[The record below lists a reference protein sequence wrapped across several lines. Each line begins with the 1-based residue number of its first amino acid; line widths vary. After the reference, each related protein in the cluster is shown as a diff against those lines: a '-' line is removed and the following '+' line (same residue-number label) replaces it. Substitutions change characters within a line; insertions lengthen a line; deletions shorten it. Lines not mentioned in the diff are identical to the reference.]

1 MRKRILSLICVF
13 LFMAPLVPVPA
24 RAESYT
30 SPSTYWSWLGSLN
43 PILQKL
49 LGHAGVSSNGI
60 SYLRLGVCP
69 DSDDSRHHASS
80 CVLKYE
86 IPGLLDTGYYECVC
100 SECGQ
105 LFRAYEQDLQE
116 AYEEYVA
123 EELPAPVY
131 NSDGMFRIDVTGW
144 VGYPL
149 NSNYSYAWQAY
160 DVPSFQ
166 IAEVNPKITNNMHF
180 QQSESLTSS
189 SFVLPYSGQWNL
201 FFPEFD
207 LNRYV
212 SSFPVKFELRR
223 FDSEKDSFVLVKSF
237 SVSRKQLSD
246 SSAVFYSSESTLE
259 LEAGEYMFKFYP
271 QACFSIAPATDEDEP
286 IACHMSA
293 YGVICFNSL
302 PIQNLQD
309 TTLTDSYSKS
319 TRPTAISGAY
329 GVIDGDGNIQRVE
342 STSIVNEDDH
352 TVYNPVTNTTH
363 GITDWTYNYDN
374 RSYDI
379 TADDGSTLTVTYGN
393 DNVTI
398 IEPGGTYNVYYLS
411 EQADPTPTPAHD
423 HNYTSAVTREPTCTL
438 AGIRTYTCSECDATY
453 TESIPATGHAWGV
466 KQQVQTQ
473 YDDTGQLIQQGYTI
487 YRCAICE
494 EEYKS
499 ADGTAPPNDTNISG
513 GSGGQTDDG
522 EESGGILGKIG
533 KLLGTAASIPLKII
547 EAALG
552 KILDGLISLAEMIG
566 DKLSGLVEMILGWF
580 DVIPAL
586 FGGFLDFLGVLFGF
600 LPEEMILLLSFGLA
614 ALIFIAIWKAVWR

>member
-13 LFMAPLVPVPA
+13 LFMAPLVPAPA

-49 LGHAGVSSNGI
+49 LGHAAVSSNGI

-69 DSDDSRHHASS
+69 DSDDSRQ
-80 CVLKYE
+80 

-116 AYEEYVA
+116 AYEKYVS
-123 EELPAPVY
+123 EELPFQTLKSDGSFVWYPDLSGYHYYTTGISNFSSSGVNPVSVHFTAASSGYFVSVGCCDECFSGFYANNAIFSSVSNHAPVDGYYYGHYSWRSEPSIYSPDMRVVGKSTYY
-131 NSDGMFRIDVTGW
+131 NAGDHLSTWGNFNVRSSGSHYLNLSVWFDIV
-144 VGYPL
+144 PL
-149 NSNYSYAWQAY
+149 SAESVQFENNY
-160 DVPSFQ
+160 
-166 IAEVNPKITNNMHF
+166 NKT
-180 QQSESLTSS
+180 
-189 SFVLPYSGQWNL
+189 
-201 FFPEFD
+201 
-207 LNRYV
+207 
-212 SSFPVKFELRR
+212 
-223 FDSEKDSFVLVKSF
+223 
-237 SVSRKQLSD
+237 
-246 SSAVFYSSESTLE
+246 
-259 LEAGEYMFKFYP
+259 
-271 QACFSIAPATDEDEP
+271 
-286 IACHMSA
+286 
-293 YGVICFNSL
+293 
-302 PIQNLQD
+302 
-309 TTLTDSYSKS
+309 

-342 STSIVNEDDH
+342 STSIINEDDH

-398 IEPGGTYNVYYLS
+398 VEPGGTYNVYYLS
-411 EQADPTPTPAHD
+411 EQSDPTPTPAHD

-453 TESIPATGHAWGV
+453 TESIPATGYAWGV

-473 YDDTGQLIQQGYTI
+473 YDDTGQMIQQGYTI
-487 YRCAICE
+487 YRCSICG

-499 ADGTAPPNDTNISG
+499 VDGATPPNDTNTSG

-547 EAALG
+547 EGALG
-552 KILDGLISLAEMIG
+552 KILDGLISLAETIG

-580 DVIPAL
+580 DVIPTL

-600 LPEEMILLLSFGLA
+600 LPEEMITLLSFGLA
-614 ALIFIAIWKAVWR
+614 AVVFVGIIKAVRR